1 MGPHRAGKTSIKK
14 VIFNKMPPQETIFIK
29 PTTGVTTSTISNSAF
44 VNFEVMEFPGALMED
59 FPDNDNFNTTT
70 LTQMEQFRRCG
81 AIIYVLDSQEATES
95 YVKEIKKICSIARAI
110 EEAGQSHSISFEVFL
125 HKTEATPDEKKTDM
139 QREVNQR
146 ISEALDDM
154 GLSSSVQRC
163 QCTSIYDQ
171 SVFECFSKVARK
183 LLPEEGILENLLEM
197 FVMTCKLEKAY
208 MFDMMSKMCVASDT
222 KVCLERHN
230 ELCSDM
236 IDIVTDFSEI
246 YGSSNRDEH
255 FDSESFSVIKIDVTG
270 SQKRLNTVLLY
281 LRAVAPNIALV
292 SVITQEDYDGK
303 EGLIDY
309 NFTAFRA
316 GVDQLI
322 QAKLESGARAEDN

>member
-1 MGPHRAGKTSIKK
+1 
-14 VIFNKMPPQETIFIK
+14 
-29 PTTGVTTSTISNSAF
+29 
-44 VNFEVMEFPGALMED
+44 
-59 FPDNDNFNTTT
+59 
-70 LTQMEQFRRCG
+70 
-81 AIIYVLDSQEATES
+81 
-95 YVKEIKKICSIARAI
+95 
-110 EEAGQSHSISFEVFL
+110 
-125 HKTEATPDEKKTDM
+125 
-139 QREVNQR
+139 
-146 ISEALDDM
+146 
-154 GLSSSVQRC
+154 
-163 QCTSIYDQ
+163 
-171 SVFECFSKVARK
+171 
-183 LLPEEGILENLLEM
+183 
-197 FVMTCKLEKAY
+197 
-208 MFDMMSKMCVASDT
+208 MMSKMCVAENS

-292 SVITQEDYDGK
+292 SVITQEDYIGK

-322 QAKLESGARAEDN
+322 QAKLETGTRAEDIE